1 MQVGDV
7 VGDYGAVVVTV
18 MAMAYD
24 GGDNDI
30 MIVMVERTELV
41 VVLVMMADGAVIE
54 ALMVVIKLVSREN
67 ESIF

>member
-7 VGDYGAVVVTV
+7 VGDYGVVVVTV
-18 MAMAYD
+18 MAMTYD

-41 VVLVMMADGAVIE
+41 VGLVMMADGAVIE
-54 ALMVVIKLVSREN
+54 ALMVAIKLVSREN